1 MGKRVAFPDSPNKF
15 VRSGNDPVLY
25 TLREKRVQ
33 ANLSQSDVADVL
45 GVTKQCYSQ
54 MERGIQALSYKCAR
68 TLARMLN
75 TTTEDLFE
83 KDYRDQTHYGA

>member
-15 VRSGNDPVLY
+15 VRTGDDPVLY

-45 GVTKQCYSQ
+45 GVTKQ
-54 MERGIQALSYKCAR
+54 
-68 TLARMLN
+68 
-75 TTTEDLFE
+75 
-83 KDYRDQTHYGA
+83 